1 MSFDLMSV
9 ALHEL
14 GHGLGFVGSM
24 NVSGGIGTWG
34 AGSSSPFIYDR
45 FAVNGLSQALLNTS
59 LFPNGSPALAAQ
71 VTGNSVFFTGANARS
86 GNSGNAA
93 RLYAP
98 NPLAKL
104 GRATRTSMKRHS
116 LQGHPNSLM
125 TPELGPGEA
134 IHDPGN
140 IARGTFLDM
149 MGPGAQVPP
158 VQPTGFRV
166 VVP

>member
-1 MSFDLMSV
+1 MSV

-24 NVSGGIGTWG
+24 NGSGGIGTWG
-34 AGSSSPFIYDR
+34 AGSGFPFIYDR
-45 FAVNGLSQALLNTS
+45 FAINGLSQALLNTS
-59 LFPNGSPALAAQ
+59 LFPNSSPALAAQ
-71 VTGNSVFFTGANARS
+71 LTSNSVFFAGPNARS

-98 NPLAKL
+98 NPWQAGSSYSHLNETTFPA
-104 GRATRTSMKRHS
+104 GN
-116 LQGHPNSLM
+116 PNSLM
-125 TPELGPGEA
+125 TAELGPGEA

-140 IARGTFLDM
+140 IVRGTFLDM
-149 MGPGAQVPP
+149 MGLGAQVPP
-158 VQPTGFRV
+158 VRPTVFRV